1 VEGVDI
7 FTGVI
12 APYVNLVIF
21 LILATLIL
29 RGPIRNALSAKRNAY
44 EELVRRASAA
54 KEEAEKRNLELKDRL
69 VKLDR
74 EVEEIRAK
82 AQAQAEEEAR
92 QVVANAEAL
101 ADHLKREARR
111 IAEAEI
117 AAAREDLQREII
129 EQVKLQ
135 TVEQLRASLDE
146 NRQHQVVQQSLNTL
160 GGVRPA
166 KTGQADAEVVPH
178 PSAGAHQN
186 QKTQSQVR
194 AEVNS

>member
-1 VEGVDI
+1 MEGVDI

-12 APYVNLVIF
+12 APYINLAIF
-21 LILATLIL
+21 LVLATLML

-44 EELVRRASAA
+44 EELVKKASAA
-54 KEEAEKRNLELKDRL
+54 KEEAEKRNLELKERL

-74 EVEEIRAK
+74 EVDDIRVK
-82 AQAQAEEEAR
+82 AQAQAEQEAR

-101 ADHLKREARR
+101 AEHLKREARR

-117 AAAREDLQREII
+117 AAAKENLQREII

-135 TVEQLRASLDE
+135 TVEQLKAALDD
-146 NRQHQVVQQSLNTL
+146 NRQHQVVQQSLKTL
-160 GGVRPA
+160 GGVRAVPSDS
-166 KTGQADAEVVPH
+166 TDADVLPH
-178 PSAGAHQN
+178 PSAL
-186 QKTQSQVR
+186 QSQTPKTPVR

>member
-1 VEGVDI
+1 MEGVDI

-21 LILATLIL
+21 LILATLML

-44 EELVRRASAA
+44 DELVRKASAA
-54 KEEAEKRNLELKDRL
+54 KEEAEKRNQELKERL

-74 EVEEIRAK
+74 EVEDIRVKAK
-82 AQAQAEEEAR
+82 AQAEAEAR
-92 QVVANAEAL
+92 QVVANAETL
-101 ADHLKREARR
+101 AEHLRREARR

-117 AAAREDLQREII
+117 AAAKENLQNEII

-135 TVEQLRASLDE
+135 TVEQLKAALDD
-146 NRQHQVVQQSLNTL
+146 NRQHQVVQQSLHTL
-160 GGVRPA
+160 GGVRAAPSL
-166 KTGQADAEVVPH
+166 QADAEVLPH
-178 PSAGAHQN
+178 PSSLQ
-186 QKTQSQVR
+186 QQTPKTPVR

>member
-12 APYVNLVIF
+12 APYINLAIF
-21 LILATLIL
+21 LVLATLML

-44 EELVRRASAA
+44 DELVKKASAA

-74 EVEEIRAK
+74 EVEEIRLK
-82 AQAQAEEEAR
+82 AQAQAEMEAR
-92 QVVANAEAL
+92 QVVASAESL
-101 ADHLKREARR
+101 AEHLKREARR

-117 AAAREDLQREII
+117 ASAKEGLQREII

-135 TVEQLRASLDE
+135 TVEQLRASLDD
-146 NRQHQVVQQSLNTL
+146 NRQHQVVQQGLNTL
-160 GGVRPA
+160 GGVRSIA
-166 KTGQADAEVVPH
+166 SNDKDADVLPH
-178 PSAGAHQN
+178 PSVIKN
-186 QKTQSQVR
+186 ENTKSPVR

>member
-1 VEGVDI
+1 MEGVDI

-12 APYVNLVIF
+12 APYINLGIF
-21 LILATLIL
+21 LILATLML
-29 RGPIRNALSAKRNAY
+29 RGPVRNALAAKRNAY
-44 EELVRRASAA
+44 EDLVRKASAA

-74 EVEEIRAK
+74 EVEEIRVK
-82 AQAQAEEEAR
+82 AQTQAEQEAR

-101 ADHLKREARR
+101 AEHLKREARR

-117 AAAREDLQREII
+117 AAAREELQRDII
-129 EQVKLQ
+129 EQVKIQ
-135 TVEQLRASLDE
+135 TIEQLRASLDD
-146 NRQHQVVQQSLNTL
+146 NRQHQVVQQGLNTL

-166 KTGQADAEVVPH
+166 KSLTAEAEVVPYPSVH
-178 PSAGAHQN
+178 PT
-186 QKTQSQVR
+186 QKPQSPVR